1 MAWINMKGLQK
12 EISKQYSMG
21 FRKQMERKIR
31 QDVKQAQTKMV
42 LAFESHDVTRDL
54 DRGPSGSS
62 LPGGGDLFSFIG
74 FESGDRPTNALR
86 ALLTRGIKVQ
96 FISSLKNDIEATFQ
110 IDIPTKEQI
119 EELTPMPW
127 APGRSWAREI
137 EMGIPGLGQYLVTDS
152 SASRSG
158 KAIQVK
164 SVIRSGQFGAK
175 SYMTKILSTFIADL
189 TKTISK

>member
-1 MAWINMKGLQK
+1 MKGLQK
-12 EISKQYSMG
+12 EISQQYSMG

-31 QDVKQAQTKMV
+31 EDVKRAQAKMV

-74 FESGDRPTNALR
+74 FESGDRPTNDLR
-86 ALLTRGIKVQ
+86 ALLTRGIKVK

-110 IDIPTKEQI
+110 IDIPTQEQI
-119 EELTPMPW
+119 EQLTPMPW

-164 SVIRSGQFGAK
+164 SVIRSAQFGAK

>member
-1 MAWINMKGLQK
+1 MKGLQK
-12 EISKQYSMG
+12 EISKQYSAS

-31 QDVKQAQTKMV
+31 QDVKQAQAKML

-62 LPGGGDLFSFIG
+62 LAGGGDLFSFIG
-74 FESGDRPTNALR
+74 FNAGDRPTNALR
-86 ALLTRGIKVQ
+86 MLLTKGIKVQ
-96 FISSLKNDIEATFQ
+96 FISSLQNDIEATFR
-110 IDIPTKEQI
+110 IDIPSTEQI

-152 SASRSG
+152 PASRSG

-164 SVIRSGQFGAK
+164 NIIRSGQFGAK

-189 TKTISK
+189 TKTISA